1 MRFAFIQAEK
11 ANWPVAKLCR
21 VLKVTRSGFYAWQRR
36 EPSRRQREDDRLRV
50 HVRATFKRSRKT
62 YGAPRIHDELKEA
75 GEKVIKKR
83 VARLM
88 KEEGI
93 VARKKRKFVTT
104 TQSNHALAT
113 PPNVIGRDFCAAGP
127 NEKWV
132 GDITYLRTRDGF
144 LYLATLMDL
153 FSRRIIGWALSDSLE
168 TTVASE
174 ALAMAF
180 ATRHVEKALIHH
192 TDRGVQYASVDYR
205 KRLGDHDVVC
215 SMSRKGDC
223 WDNAV
228 AESFF
233 STLKVELG
241 AVLNGG
247 ASRTDVRSAVVDY
260 LDFYNTQRRHSALGY
275 ANPVQYEASARM
287 GRAA

>member
-1 MRFAFIQAEK
+1 
-11 ANWPVAKLCR
+11 
-21 VLKVTRSGFYAWQRR
+21 
-36 EPSRRQREDDRLRV
+36 V

-62 YGAPRIHDELKEA
+62 YGAPRIHDELKES
-75 GEKVIKKR
+75 GETVSKKR

-88 KEEGI
+88 REEGI
-93 VARKKRKFVTT
+93 VARKKRKFVAT

-113 PPNVIGRDFCAAGP
+113 PPNVMARDFRATRP

-132 GDITYLRTRDGF
+132 GDITYLRTHDGF

-153 FSRRIIGWALSDSLE
+153 FSRRIVGWAFSETLE
-168 TTVASE
+168 TTVASQ
-174 ALAMAF
+174 ALEMAF

-205 KRLGDHDVVC
+205 KRLGERDVIC

-233 STLKVELG
+233 ATLKIELG

-247 ASRTDVRSAVVDY
+247 ASRTDVRSAVIDY
-260 LDFYNTQRRHSALGY
+260 LDFYNSRRRHSALGY
-275 ANPVQYEASARM
+275 ANPVQYEESARV

>member
-11 ANWPVAKLCR
+11 ANWKVAALCR
-21 VLKVTRSGFYAWQRR
+21 ALKVTRSGFYAWQRR
-36 EPSRRQREDDRLRV
+36 GPSQRRREDERLRV

-75 GEKVIKKR
+75 GETVSKKR

-93 VARKKRKFVTT
+93 VARKKRKFVAT
-104 TQSNHALAT
+104 TQSNHALST
-113 PPNVIGRDFCAAGP
+113 PPNVIARDFKAFAP

-132 GDITYLRTRDGF
+132 GDITYLRAREGF

-153 FSRRIIGWALSDSLE
+153 FSRRIIGWALSESLE
-168 TTVASE
+168 TTVASQ
-174 ALAMAF
+174 ALEMAF
-180 ATRHVEKALIHH
+180 ATRHVEKALVHH
-192 TDRGVQYASVDYR
+192 TDRGVQYASVEYR
-205 KRLGDHDVVC
+205 KRLSQRDVVC

-233 STLKVELG
+233 STLKMELG

-247 ASRTDVRSAVVDY
+247 ASRTDVRSAITDY
-260 LDFYNTQRRHSALGY
+260 IDFYNTQRRHSALGY

-287 GRAA
+287 RRAA

>member
-11 ANWPVAKLCR
+11 ANWPVSMLCR
-21 VLKVTRSGFYAWQRR
+21 TLKVTRSGFYAWQRR
-36 EPSRRQREDDRLRV
+36 EPSRRQREDERLRV
-50 HVRATFKRSRKT
+50 HVRATFKRSRRT

-75 GEKVIKKR
+75 GETVSKKR

-88 KEEGI
+88 REEGI
-93 VARKKRKFVTT
+93 VARKKRRFVAT
-104 TQSNHALAT
+104 TQSNHALET
-113 PPNVIGRDFCAAGP
+113 PPNVIARDFRAAGP

-153 FSRRIIGWALSDSLE
+153 FSRRIIGWAVSDTLE
-168 TTVASE
+168 TTVASQ
-174 ALAMAF
+174 ALEMAF
-180 ATRHVEKALIHH
+180 ATRHVEKVLIHH
-192 TDRGVQYASVDYR
+192 TDRGVQYASADYR
-205 KRLGDHDVVC
+205 RRLGDRDVIC
-215 SMSRKGDC
+215 SMSGKGDC

-260 LDFYNTQRRHSALGY
+260 LDFYNSQRRHSALGY
-275 ANPVQYEASARM
+275 ASPVQYEASARM

>member
-1 MRFAFIQAEK
+1 VRFAFIQAEK
-11 ANWPVAKLCR
+11 ANWPVSLLCR
-21 VLKVTRSGFYAWQRR
+21 ALKVTRAGFYAWLRRGPSRHRR
-36 EPSRRQREDDRLRV
+36 EDERLRV

-62 YGAPRIHDELKEA
+62 YGAPRIHDELKES
-75 GEKVIKKR
+75 GETVSKKR

-88 KEEGI
+88 REEGI
-93 VARKKRKFVTT
+93 VARKKRKFVAT

-113 PPNVIGRDFCAAGP
+113 PPNVMARDFRATRP

-132 GDITYLRTRDGF
+132 GDITYLRTHDGF

-153 FSRRIIGWALSDSLE
+153 FSRRIVGWAFSETLE
-168 TTVASE
+168 TTVASQ
-174 ALAMAF
+174 ALEMAF

-205 KRLGDHDVVC
+205 KRLGERDVIC

-233 STLKVELG
+233 ATLKIELG

-247 ASRTDVRSAVVDY
+247 ASRTDVRSAVIDY
-260 LDFYNTQRRHSALGY
+260 LDFYNSRRRHSALGY
-275 ANPVQYEASARM
+275 ANPVQYEESARV